1 MTYKQIKPLFLFFVI
16 TCLVSC
22 NTSYNKIIGTWVY
35 DSEYYKTTRIP
46 DTLIYKKD
54 KTLINTYANNK
65 NEPVIS
71 TYKIKKDTICQI
83 MKSSKVFKGTVLK
96 FTKKRLKLKLKEN
109 PRNMRDYVVL
119 KKVSKQTIIKH

>member
-1 MTYKQIKPLFLFFVI
+1 MTYKQIKILFIFFVI

-35 DSEYYKTTRIP
+35 DSEYYGTTRTP

-54 KTLINTYANNK
+54 KTLINTYAKNR

-71 TYKIKKDTICQI
+71 TYKIKKDTIYQI
-83 MKSSKVFKGTVLK
+83 MKSSKVFKGTILEFTNKKLK
-96 FTKKRLKLKLKEN
+96 FKLKEK

-119 KKVSKQTIIKH
+119 RKV

>member
-1 MTYKQIKPLFLFFVI
+1 MTYKQIKILCIFFVI

-22 NTSYNKIIGTWVY
+22 KTSYNKIIGTWVY
-35 DSEYYKTTRIP
+35 DSEYYGTTEIP

-71 TYKIKKDTICQI
+71 TYKIKNDTIYQI
-83 MKSSKVFKGTVLK
+83 MKSSRIVKGTVLE
-96 FTKKRLKLKLKEN
+96 FTNRKLKLQIKEK
-109 PRNMRDYVVL
+109 PFSKYDHVVL